1 MERLVNVLLNN
12 IPNYPDVALKGL
24 MYVGTNLPERRIE
37 EVINVVMQRI
47 DTDAD
52 KLDALYFLKSVKR
65 YFTEENL
72 IAYVEFLIEN
82 IHINMNECLNE
93 LYSQFPV
100 ISVHNFVALVQSIMI
115 LNESVYQDNIGV
127 IRRTIEK
134 FFTAY
139 RNEGIERQYEVL
151 DELLQ
156 GDIGAEEIE
165 EILLQALDKN
175 IVAEILNYAIN
186 PTVDYRERNHQMKL
200 LILCTGYH
208 QALNRTHLTNL
219 IVDMMRESQDD
230 YIKNLCDVLV
240 TKLKDFKFGHDK
252 RHVSSQ
258 IVPMFRSVNMS
269 VKEQVLKVAK
279 LYGMTKEFEQAIEN
293 NVVSEEEKNLI
304 YDKLFSKNKR
314 RALLS

>member
-1 MERLVNVLLNN
+1 M
-12 IPNYPDVALKGL
+12 PNSPDLALKGL
-24 MYVGTNLPERRIE
+24 MCMGTNLPEARAE
-37 EVINVVMQRI
+37 EVINVVMQRVN
-47 DTDAD
+47 TDAD
-52 KLDALYFLKSVKR
+52 KIDALYFLKSVKR

-72 IAYVEFLIEN
+72 VAYAEFLIDN
-82 IHINMNECLNE
+82 IYINMNECLNE
-93 LYSQFPV
+93 LYSHFPV
-100 ISVHNFVALVQSIMI
+100 ISVHNFVALVQSIVV

-139 RNEGIERQYEVL
+139 RNEGIKKQYELL

-156 GDIGAEEIE
+156 RDISAEEIE
-165 EILLQALDKN
+165 EILLQSVDKN
-175 IVAEILNYAIN
+175 IVAGILNYAIN
-186 PTVDYRERNHQMKL
+186 PGLDYGKRSYQMKL
-200 LILCTGYH
+200 LTLCTGYH
-208 QALNRTHLTNL
+208 QALNRTHFTNL
-219 IVDMMRESQDD
+219 IVDMMRESDDD

-240 TKLKDFKFGHDK
+240 TKLEDFKFGYDK
-252 RHVSSQ
+252 RHVSPQ

-293 NVVSEEEKNLI
+293 NIVSEEEKNLI
-304 YDKLFSKNKR
+304 YDKLFSKKKR